1 MSLLKKKYGTW
12 IYISVKEI
20 TLLKNKFNIFL
31 LLILVFFYFLISNNY
46 FSFYVGRYFDG
57 CDMPWSPSNLY
68 LQNIDVFKIYF
79 SHLKNIKIHCSNYPA
94 YSILNIFFFLPIGY
108 FELTVAK
115 KIWLC
120 INLIFLFHIYI
131 IIYKKKIINKNI
143 YNFLFLF
150 FLFSKPTITTLS
162 IGQMSVMILWAFVIF
177 FYLQNKK
184 ILSSAAY
191 LIIGLKYSFFPIV
204 FYYSLFSK
212 LFKRIILITLIN
224 ILAVIIYTYKFETS
238 VISTLINPLTV
249 GSEGGG
255 GGGDLMSVLG
265 NHPIFPINY
274 IIIIGASFFYFY
286 IFFYK
291 THRNNENNLICAS
304 LITITIFRHHIY
316 DTIFLFPLLIYL
328 IKSKNNWRYLCV
340 IIIFYFWFI
349 YQSNFLEQNGI
360 FPIMYTKGF
369 RIFNYFLL
377 NILLLYFFLDNL
389 KLNQTLCG
397 LKLQKI
403 KKYFDRY
410 EFKIKY

>member
-1 MSLLKKKYGTW
+1 
-12 IYISVKEI
+12 
-20 TLLKNKFNIFL
+20 
-31 LLILVFFYFLISNNY
+31 
-46 FSFYVGRYFDG
+46 
-57 CDMPWSPSNLY
+57 MPWSPSNLY

-79 SHLKNIKIHCSNYPA
+79 SDLKNIKIHCSNYPA

-108 FELTVAK
+108 FELTAAK

-162 IGQMSVMILWAFVIF
+162 IGQMGVMILWAFVVF

-184 ILSSAAY
+184 ILSSTAY

-224 ILAVIIYTYKFETS
+224 ILAVIIYTYKLETS
-238 VISTLINPLTV
+238 VISTLINPLIV

-265 NHPIFPINY
+265 NHPISPINY

-291 THRNNENNLICAS
+291 THCNSENNLICAS

-316 DTIFLFPLLIYL
+316 DTMFLFPLLIYL

-340 IIIFYFWFI
+340 IIFFIFGLFTS
-349 YQSNFLEQNGI
+349 QI
-360 FPIMYTKGF
+360 F
-369 RIFNYFLL
+369 
-377 NILLLYFFLDNL
+377 
-389 KLNQTLCG
+389 
-397 LKLQKI
+397 
-403 KKYFDRY
+403 
-410 EFKIKY
+410 